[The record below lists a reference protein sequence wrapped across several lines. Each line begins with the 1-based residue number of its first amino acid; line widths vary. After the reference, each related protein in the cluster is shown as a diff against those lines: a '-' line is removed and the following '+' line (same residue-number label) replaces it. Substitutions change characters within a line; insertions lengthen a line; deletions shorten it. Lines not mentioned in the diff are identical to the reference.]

1 MNKVLI
7 FVSMLVL
14 TIGCKKGQEQ
24 QGAGM
29 GATQKVLPTIT
40 VGEYHF
46 EPLFPCQYRRGGQ

>member
-7 FVSMLVL
+7 FASMLVL

-29 GATQKVLPTIT
+29 AATQKVLPTIT
-40 VGEYHF
+40 VGE
-46 EPLFPCQYRRGGQ
+46 